1 MVFGGPEEIM
11 ECYQMNDTR
20 VAGVIS
26 ANPFIK
32 MNAKAGPDD
41 THPYLALKGRTGCKI
56 KGPLGKGD
64 LVTTSDR
71 KGYGQAATELT
82 PPWAVFAKSLEDS
95 TAASALITVVVQ

>member
-11 ECYQMNDTR
+11 ASYQMNDTR

-41 THPYLALKGRTGCKI
+41 THPYLALKGRTGCKM
-56 KGPLGKGD
+56 KGPIGKGD
-64 LVTTSDR
+64 LVTTSDKR
-71 KGYGQAATELT
+71 GYGQAATEIT
-82 PPWAVFAKSLEDS
+82 PPWAVFAKSLEDMPGG
-95 TAASALITVVVQ
+95 SAVIVVVVQ